1 MKKMEKEMETVFD
14 TKVNEKRSKLKQSEQ
29 ELMRKHEQ
37 VTLLF
42 ELSKAHFSFF
52 SKRKSTK
59 LILQNLSSDDE
70 NSSESETSG
79 RSDKRAFRHG
89 IIF

>member
-37 VTLLF
+37 VTLKL
-42 ELSKAHFSFF
+42 ELSETNFSFLA
-52 SKRKSTK
+52 KEKVR
-59 LILQNLSSDDE
+59 N
-70 NSSESETSG
+70 
-79 RSDKRAFRHG
+79 
-89 IIF
+89 

>member
-14 TKVNEKRSKLKQSEQ
+14 TKVSEKRSKLKQSEQ

-37 VTLLF
+37 VTTICSIGNLLYF
-42 ELSKAHFSFF
+42 L

-59 LILQNLSSDDE
+59 LILPNWNSEDESLSV
-70 NSSESETSG
+70 SETSG
-79 RSDKRAFRHG
+79 KSGKRAFRHG